1 MIYKNINVNLL
12 SLPKIDVACGLW
24 AHWDS
29 VVKMKSYLLNWIVDT
44 YKEKP
49 KYMILE
55 SLEEVAYTLDD
66 AIRNGGKEYLI
77 SEDVYVKFRSILKD
91 RELRIGGNGFNMAQ
105 MLFMAGINPIVSY
118 PSRSRKLMQF
128 SPKFRVVEGESL
140 KTPLDA
146 VRLID
151 QDYEHIIVE
160 MEKTRHILSW
170 DPITSQGIFD
180 NDFLNFAT
188 NSSNADLLLLA
199 YAHLILPSYKKKT
212 DEIVDLLKTK
222 RPKVH
227 LEIGLGSKE
236 SMEYAMKQLSDNQ
249 LADSWGMN
257 EMECKEYLKSGTT
270 DLEDM
275 KEAALMAVE
284 EYNVDRICVHTPEFS
299 FTVSKYDMDREYK
312 ALVTA
317 SVFAAARTFGDINLE
332 VAKNLPSTT
341 VESVKERIGNYS
353 FCLVPCLMNRFPKVL
368 TGIGD
373 SFAAIN
379 TLKAL
384 G

>member
-1 MIYKNINVNLL
+1 
-12 SLPKIDVACGLW
+12 
-24 AHWDS
+24 
-29 VVKMKSYLLNWIVDT
+29 
-44 YKEKP
+44 
-49 KYMILE
+49 
-55 SLEEVAYTLDD
+55 
-66 AIRNGGKEYLI
+66 
-77 SEDVYVKFRSILKD
+77 
-91 RELRIGGNGFNMAQ
+91 
-105 MLFMAGINPIVSY
+105 VSF

-140 KTPLDA
+140 KTPIEA

-160 MEKTRHILSW
+160 MEKTRQILSW
-170 DPITSQGIFD
+170 DPISSQGVFD
-180 NDFLNFAT
+180 TDFLNFAA

-212 DEIVDLLKTK
+212 DDITDLLKTK

-236 SMEYAMKQLSDNQ
+236 SMEYAMKHFSDNQ

-257 EMECKEYLKSGTT
+257 EMECKEYLNSGTIEL
-270 DLEDM
+270 DDM
-275 KEAALMAVE
+275 KEAALRAME

-299 FTVSKYDMDREYK
+299 FVVSKYDIEREYR

-317 SVFAAARTFGDINLE
+317 SIFAAARTFGDINLG
-332 VAKNLPSTT
+332 VAKSLPSTT
-341 VESVKERIGNYS
+341 VESKKERIGNYS
-353 FCLVPCLMNRFPKVL
+353 FCLVPCLVNKFPKVL

-373 SFAAIN
+373 SFAAVN
-379 TLKAL
+379 ALKAL